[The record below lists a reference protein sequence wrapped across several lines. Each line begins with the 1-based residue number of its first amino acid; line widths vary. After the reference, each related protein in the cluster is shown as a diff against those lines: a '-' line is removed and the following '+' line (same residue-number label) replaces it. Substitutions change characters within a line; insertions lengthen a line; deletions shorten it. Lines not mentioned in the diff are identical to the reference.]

1 MRKLFSISRAAV
13 TLAMLEEFKDVTC
26 IAYLNW
32 TKMPE
37 AAKEV
42 HNIVTSNGR
51 VTVYKLNSDTF
62 VEVQDQGLF
71 QIM

>member
-26 IAYLNW
+26 IAHLNW

-42 HNIVTSNGR
+42 QNILTSNGR
-51 VTVYKLNSDTF
+51 VTIFKLNNDTF
-62 VEVQDQGLF
+62 VEVQDEGLF